1 MRLLIVGASG
11 GVGRLLTK
19 MAWEADHVVTATQR
33 DVQKCEHPPGIR
45 LVAADG
51 RDPAPW
57 PELCRGQ
64 DAILSC
70 VGLMRRDP
78 RNPWSRL
85 TTSPDTT
92 TRTITHLIEG
102 AHAAGVRRLIMVSA
116 CGVGDSAHQMPLVFR
131 ALLRVSA
138 IGTAY
143 ADLERAE
150 ALLASSGLD
159 WYAVRPAAL
168 FDGPETHDVK
178 TFPLN
183 QHVGARWISR
193 ADVARYLLQLAAAST
208 PGSPRTPSIAR

>member
-11 GVGRLLTK
+11 GVGRLLTS
-19 MAWEADHVVTATQR
+19 MAWGADHEVTAAQR

-57 PELCRGQ
+57 PELCRNQ
-64 DAILSC
+64 DAIVSC

-85 TTSPDTT
+85 ITPPDTVS
-92 TRTITHLIEG
+92 RTITNLIEG

-116 CGVGDSAHQMPLVFR
+116 CGVGDSAHQMPLAFR
-131 ALLRVSA
+131 ALLRVST

-143 ADLERAE
+143 ADLARAE
-150 ALLASSGLD
+150 TLLASSGLD

-168 FDGPETHDVK
+168 YDGEETYGV
-178 TFPLN
+178 TEYPLN
-183 QHVGARWISR
+183 QHVGARWIPR
-193 ADVARYLLQLAAAST
+193 VEVARYLLHIATAPAAT
-208 PGSPRTPSIAR
+208 YPRTPSIAN